1 MMQFLDAACAESV
14 PAVNQDTRDAFSH
27 IVLLSA
33 ELADV
38 KPSGLVVEVQD
49 SRRRCGRIHF
59 HNY

>member
-14 PAVNQDTRDAFSH
+14 STVNQDTGDTLSH

-38 KPSGLVVEVQD
+38 KSSKLVVEV
-49 SRRRCGRIHF
+49 
-59 HNY
+59 

>member
-14 PAVNQDTRDAFSH
+14 SAVNQDTWDAFSH

-38 KPSGLVVEVQD
+38 KSSELVVEVQD
-49 SRRRCGRIHF
+49 SRR
-59 HNY
+59 